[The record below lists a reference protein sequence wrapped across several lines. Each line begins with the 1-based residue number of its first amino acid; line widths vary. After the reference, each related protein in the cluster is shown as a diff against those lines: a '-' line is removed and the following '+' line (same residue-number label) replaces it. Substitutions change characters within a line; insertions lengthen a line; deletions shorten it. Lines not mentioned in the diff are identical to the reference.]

1 MSHFIQLRYSNDGAN
16 NYGDW
21 RDLEAGGVGS
31 FLQPLIARRLGMCRH
46 RVWEIRDTS
55 NVAADIIAA
64 ELMADG
70 E

>member
-1 MSHFIQLRYSNDGAN
+1 MTHTIQLRYANDGAN

-21 RDLEAGGVGS
+21 RDLNAGTTGD

-55 NVAADIIAA
+55 NVAADILAA
-64 ELMADG
+64 SIDAE
-70 E
+70 